1 MTNQAAYTG
10 WLEESLSLPS
20 MLLHNQDQAQC
31 FRDDILFIESLQAQV
46 VSNVQKYVDKP
57 RAGSV
62 GKEHEIATQ
71 CQQYF
76 LQMSHDLLF
85 GTAMEEICSDM
96 PEKEHV
102 EHFCEAVK
110 RLLQDT
116 FNQVLHASG
125 FDAQSMMRQMEA
137 ERWIWSAFKNLTE
150 ERMKY
155 YA

>member
-1 MTNQAAYTG
+1 M
-10 WLEESLSLPS
+10 
-20 MLLHNQDQAQC
+20 QAQIA
-31 FRDDILFIESLQAQV
+31 FT
-46 VSNVQKYVDKP
+46 VQKYVDKP
-57 RAGSV
+57 RSGSI

-76 LQMSHDLLF
+76 LQGARDLLF

-102 EHFCEAVK
+102 EHFCESVQ
-110 RLLQDT
+110 RLLQDM
-116 FNQVLHASG
+116 FNQVLRASG
-125 FDAQSMMRQMEA
+125 SDAKTMMRQIEA
-137 ERWIWSAFKNLTE
+137 EKWVWSAFKKLTE